1 MPQYVASID
10 RGSQSL
16 IPLSEARARIL
27 AAAKRLPAEQV
38 PITQGLGRVLAA
50 DVVARVT
57 HPPTAVSAMDGW
69 AVRTADIVSL
79 PATLT
84 RIGEAP
90 AGRPFAGTVGPGQ
103 AVRIFTGG
111 AMPAG
116 ADTVVV
122 QEDADDHGA
131 TVTCKDGGGPG
142 RWVRPAGQDFAT
154 GDVGVS
160 AGRRLTVRDLALAA
174 SMNVPWLRVRR
185 RPRVSILATGDE
197 VVMPGDTLAPGQ
209 IVSSNSLALAA
220 LVRQL
225 GGEPVDLGIAGD
237 SADSLSTLVSAAS
250 GTDLLVTIGGA
261 SVGEHDLVRSVLGAA
276 GLQLDFWKIAMRPG
290 KPLMFGQM
298 HGVPMMGLPGNPVSA
313 LVCAWLFLRPLLL
326 AMQGLP
332 SDDDL
337 RDAVLARDMGAND
350 SRADFIRAKLSTDG
364 QGRLVAEPFPKQ
376 DSGMLSRLAW
386 ADCLILRAPHAP
398 PARAGE
404 AVRVMPLDAL

>member
-1 MPQYVASID
+1 M
-10 RGSQSL
+10 

-27 AAAKRLPAEQV
+27 AAAKLLPAEQV

-69 AVRTADIVSL
+69 AVRTADIGAF
-79 PATLT
+79 PATLA

-90 AGRPFAGTVGPGQ
+90 AGRPFAGTVGQGQ

-111 AMPAG
+111 ALPDG

-131 TVTCKDGGGPG
+131 TVTLKDGGGPG
-142 RWVRPAGQDFAT
+142 RWVRPAGQDFSV
-154 GDVGVS
+154 GDVGVP
-160 AGRRLTVRDLALAA
+160 AGRRLTVRDLALTA

-197 VVMPGDTLAPGQ
+197 VVMPGDTLSPGQ
-209 IVSSNSLALAA
+209 IVSSNSLALYA

-237 SADSLSTLVSAAS
+237 SADSLSTLVAAAS

-276 GLQLDFWKIAMRPG
+276 GLELDFWKIAMRPG

-298 HGVPMMGLPGNPVSA
+298 HGVPMIGLPGNPVSA

-326 AMQGLP
+326 SMQGLP

-337 RDAVLARDMGAND
+337 REAVLARDMGAND

-364 QGRLVAEPFPKQ
+364 EGRLVAEPFPKQ

-398 PARAGE
+398 PAKAGGR
-404 AVRVMPLDAL
+404 VQVMPLDAL

>member
-1 MPQYVASID
+1 M
-10 RGSQSL
+10 

-27 AAAKRLPAEQV
+27 AAATLLPAEQV
-38 PITQGLGRVLAA
+38 PITEGLGRVLAA

-69 AVRTADIVSL
+69 AVRTADLSVF
-79 PATLT
+79 PATLS

-90 AGRPFAGTVGPGQ
+90 AGRPFDGVVGPGQ

-111 AMPAG
+111 ALPAG

-122 QEDADDHGA
+122 QEDAEDHGA
-131 TVTCKDGGGPG
+131 TVTLKDGGGPG
-142 RWVRPAGQDFAT
+142 RWVRPAGQDFAA
-154 GDVGVS
+154 GDIGVP

-225 GGEPVDLGIAGD
+225 GGEPVDLGIAAD
-237 SADSLSTLVSAAS
+237 SVDSLSALVSAAS
-250 GTDLLVTIGGA
+250 GTDLLITIGGA

-276 GLQLDFWKIAMRPG
+276 GMELDFWKIAMRPG
-290 KPLMFGQM
+290 KPLIFGRM
-298 HGVPMMGLPGNPVSA
+298 HGVPMIGLPGNPVSA

-332 SDDDL
+332 ADDEL
-337 RDAVLARDMGAND
+337 RDAVLGRDMGGND
-350 SRADFIRAKLSTDG
+350 ARADFIRARLSTDG
-364 QGRLVAEPFPKQ
+364 EGRLVAEPFPKQ

-398 PARAGE
+398 PARAGDR
-404 AVRVMPLDAL
+404 VRVMPLDAL

>member
-1 MPQYVASID
+1 M
-10 RGSQSL
+10 

-27 AAAKRLPAEQV
+27 AAAKLLPAEQV

-69 AVRTADIVSL
+69 AVRTADIASFPV
-79 PATLT
+79 TLS

-90 AGRPFAGTVGPGQ
+90 AGRPFAGMVGPGQ

-111 AMPAG
+111 ALPDG

-131 TVTCKDGGGPG
+131 TVTLRDGGGPG
-142 RWVRPAGQDFAT
+142 RWVRPAGQDFSV
-154 GDVGVS
+154 GDVGVP
-160 AGRRLTVRDLALAA
+160 AGRRLTVRDLALTA

-197 VVMPGDTLAPGQ
+197 VVMPGDTLAAGQ
-209 IVSSNSLALAA
+209 IVSSNSLALCA

-237 SADSLSTLVSAAS
+237 SADSLSTLVAAAS

-276 GLQLDFWKIAMRPG
+276 GLELDFWKIAMRPG

-298 HGVPMMGLPGNPVSA
+298 HGVPMIGLPGNPVSA

-326 AMQGLP
+326 SMQGLP

-337 RDAVLARDMGAND
+337 REAVLARDMGAND
-350 SRADFIRAKLSTDG
+350 SRADFIRAKLSSDG
-364 QGRLVAEPFPKQ
+364 EGRLVAEPFPKQ

-398 PARAGE
+398 PVKAGDR
-404 AVRVMPLDAL
+404 VQVMPLDAL

>member
-1 MPQYVASID
+1 M
-10 RGSQSL
+10 

-27 AAAKRLPAEQV
+27 AAAKLLPAEQV

-69 AVRTADIVSL
+69 AVRTADIVSF
-79 PATLT
+79 PVTLT

-90 AGRPFAGTVGPGQ
+90 AGRPFAGTVQVGQ

-111 AMPAG
+111 AMPDG

-142 RWVRPAGQDFAT
+142 RWVRPAGQDFAI
-154 GDVGVS
+154 GDVGVP
-160 AGRRLTVRDLALAA
+160 AGRRLTVRDVALAA
-174 SMNVPWLRVRR
+174 AMNVPWLRVRR

-298 HGVPMMGLPGNPVSA
+298 HGVPMMGLPGNPVSS

-350 SRADFIRAKLSTDG
+350 SRADFVRAKLSTDAE
-364 QGRLVAEPFPKQ
+364 GRLVAEPFPKQ

-398 PARAGE
+398 PVKAGE
-404 AVRVMPLDAL
+404 RVRIMPLDAL

>member
-1 MPQYVASID
+1 M
-10 RGSQSL
+10 
-16 IPLSEARARIL
+16 IPLSEARACIL
-27 AAAKRLPAEQV
+27 ANLQPLPAEQV
-38 PITQGLGRVLAA
+38 PLTQGLGRVLAA

-69 AVRTADIVSL
+69 AVRTADIATL
-79 PATLT
+79 PVTLT

-111 AMPAG
+111 ALPAG

-131 TVTCKDGGGPG
+131 TVTLKDGAGPG
-142 RWVRPAGQDFAT
+142 RWIRPAGQDFSI
-154 GDVGVS
+154 GDVGVP

-174 SMNVPWLRVRR
+174 SMNVPWLKVRR

-209 IVSSNSLALAA
+209 IVSSNSLALCA

-225 GGEPVDLGIAGD
+225 GGEAVDLGIAGD
-237 SADSLSTLVSAAS
+237 NRDSLAELAAAAS

-261 SVGEHDLVRSVLGAA
+261 SVGEHDLVRSVLGHA
-276 GLQLDFWKIAMRPG
+276 GLELDFWKIAMRPG
-290 KPLMFGQM
+290 KPLMFGRIK
-298 HGVPMMGLPGNPVSA
+298 GVPMLGLPGNPVSA

-326 AMQGLP
+326 GMQGLP
-332 SDDDL
+332 TADETREVIL
-337 RDAVLARDMGAND
+337 GGNLGGND
-350 SRADFIRAKLSTDG
+350 SRADFIRAKLSRDA
-364 QGRLVAEPFPKQ
+364 QGREVATPFPKQ

-386 ADCLILRAPHAP
+386 ADCLILRDPHAP
-398 PARAGE
+398 PVVAGE
-404 AVRVMPLDAL
+404 KVRIMPLDAL

>member
-1 MPQYVASID
+1 M
-10 RGSQSL
+10 

-27 AAAKRLPAEQV
+27 AAATLLPAEQV

-69 AVRTADIVSL
+69 AVRTADIGSFPV
-79 PATLT
+79 TLT

-90 AGRPFAGTVGPGQ
+90 AGRPFVGTVGPGH

-111 AMPAG
+111 ALPDG

-131 TVTCKDGGGPG
+131 TVTLRDGGGPG

-154 GDVGVS
+154 GDIGVS
-160 AGRRLTVRDLALAA
+160 TGRRLTVRDLALTA
-174 SMNVPWLRVRR
+174 SMNVPWLQVRR

-209 IVSSNSLALAA
+209 IVSSNSLALCA

-225 GGEPVDLGIAGD
+225 GGEPVDLGIAAD
-237 SADSLSTLVSAAS
+237 SADSLSTLVAAAS

-276 GLQLDFWKIAMRPG
+276 GLKLDFWKIAMRPG

-298 HGVPMMGLPGNPVSA
+298 QGVPMIGLPGNPVSA

-332 SDDDL
+332 ADDDL

-364 QGRLVAEPFPKQ
+364 EGRLVAEPFPKQ

-398 PARAGE
+398 PAKAGDR
-404 AVRVMPLDAL
+404 VQVMPLDSL

>member
-1 MPQYVASID
+1 
-10 RGSQSL
+10 L

-27 AAAKRLPAEQV
+27 AAAKLLPAEQV

-69 AVRTADIVSL
+69 AVRIADISAL
-79 PATLT
+79 PVTLT

-90 AGRPFAGTVGPGQ
+90 AGRPFAGKVGPGQ

-111 AMPAG
+111 ALPDG

-131 TVTCKDGGGPG
+131 TVTLRDGGGPG
-142 RWVRPAGQDFAT
+142 RWVRPAGQDFSI
-154 GDVGVS
+154 GDVGVA
-160 AGRRLTVRDLALAA
+160 AGRRLTVRDLALSA

-209 IVSSNSLALAA
+209 IVSSNSLALCA

-237 SADSLSTLVSAAS
+237 SADSLSTLVAAAS

-298 HGVPMMGLPGNPVSA
+298 HGVPMIGLPGNPVSA

-326 AMQGLP
+326 SMQGLP
-332 SDDDL
+332 TDDDL
-337 RDAVLARDMGAND
+337 RDAVLARDMGGND

-364 QGRLVAEPFPKQ
+364 EGCLVAEPFPKQ

-398 PARAGE
+398 AAKAGDK
-404 AVRVMPLDAL
+404 VQVMPLAGL

>member
-1 MPQYVASID
+1 MITWED
-10 RGSQSL
+10 
-16 IPLSEARARIL
+16 ARARIV
-27 AAAKRLPAEQV
+27 AAARPLPAEQI
-38 PITQGLGRVLAA
+38 PLPLGLGRVLAA

-69 AVRTADIVSL
+69 AVRTADIATF

-90 AGRPFAGTVGPGQ
+90 AGRPFTGTVGPGQ

-111 AMPAG
+111 ALPDG

-122 QEDADDHGA
+122 QEDADDHGR
-131 TVTCKDGGGPG
+131 TVTLKDGSGPD
-142 RWVRPAGQDFAT
+142 RWVRPAGQDFT
-154 GDVGVS
+154 VGSVGVS

-237 SADSLSTLVSAAS
+237 SADSLSTLVAAAS

-276 GLQLDFWKIAMRPG
+276 GLELDFWKIAMRPG

-298 HGVPMMGLPGNPVSA
+298 QGVPMMGLPGNPVSA

-332 SDDDL
+332 SDDGL
-337 RDAVLARDMGAND
+337 RDAILARDMGAND
-350 SRADFIRAKLSTDG
+350 GRADFIRAKLSLDG
-364 QGRLVAEPFPKQ
+364 EGRAIAEPFPKQ

-398 PARAGE
+398 AAKAGDR
-404 AVRVMPLDAL
+404 VRIMPLDAL

>member
-1 MPQYVASID
+1 M
-10 RGSQSL
+10 
-16 IPLSEARARIL
+16 IPLSEARTRIL
-27 AAAKRLPAEQV
+27 AKIAPLPAEQV

-57 HPPTAVSAMDGW
+57 HPPVAVSAMDGW
-69 AVRTADIVSL
+69 AVRTADIASFPV
-79 PATLT
+79 TLT

-90 AGRPFAGTVGPGQ
+90 AGRPFMGAVGPGQ

-111 AMPAG
+111 ALPDG

-154 GDVGVS
+154 GDVGVP
-160 AGRRLTVRDLALAA
+160 AGRKLTVRDIALAA
-174 SMNVPWLRVRR
+174 SMNVPWLKVRR

-197 VVMPGDTLAPGQ
+197 VVMPGDMLAPGQ
-209 IVSSNSLALAA
+209 IVSSNSLALSA

-225 GGEPVDLGIAGD
+225 GGEAVDLGIAGD
-237 SADSLSTLVSAAS
+237 STDSLSALIAAAS

-261 SVGEHDLVRSVLGAA
+261 SVGEHDLVRSALGAA
-276 GLQLDFWKIAMRPG
+276 GLELDFWKIAMRPG
-290 KPLMFGQM
+290 KPLMFGRM
-298 HGVPMMGLPGNPVSA
+298 GGVPVIGLPGNPVSA

-326 AMQGLP
+326 GLQGLP
-332 SDDDL
+332 TDDAV
-337 RDAVLARDMGAND
+337 RDAMLARDMGPND
-350 SRADFIRAKLSTDG
+350 GRADFIRARLAVDG
-364 QGRLVAEPFPKQ
+364 QGREVAEPFPKQ

-398 PARAGE
+398 AVKAGE
-404 AVRVMPLDAL
+404 MVRIMPLDAL

>member
-1 MPQYVASID
+1 M
-10 RGSQSL
+10 

-27 AAAKRLPAEQV
+27 AAAKLLPAEQV

-69 AVRTADIVSL
+69 AVRTADIGAFPV
-79 PATLT
+79 TLT

-90 AGRPFAGTVGPGQ
+90 AGRPFAGAVGPGQ

-111 AMPAG
+111 ALPDG

-131 TVTCKDGGGPG
+131 TVTLRDGGGPG
-142 RWVRPAGQDFAT
+142 RWVRPAGQDFSV
-154 GDVGVS
+154 GDVGVPV
-160 AGRRLTVRDLALAA
+160 GRRLTVRDLALTA

-209 IVSSNSLALAA
+209 IVSSNSLALCA

-237 SADSLSTLVSAAS
+237 SADSLSTLVAAAS

-298 HGVPMMGLPGNPVSA
+298 HGVPMIGLPGNPVSA

-332 SDDDL
+332 ADDDL

-350 SRADFIRAKLSTDG
+350 GRADFIRAKLSTDG

-386 ADCLILRAPHAP
+386 SDCLILRAPHAP
-398 PARAGE
+398 PAKAGDR
-404 AVRVMPLDAL
+404 VKVMPLDAL

>member
-1 MPQYVASID
+1 M
-10 RGSQSL
+10 

-27 AAAKRLPAEQV
+27 AAAKLLPAEQV

-69 AVRTADIVSL
+69 AVRTADICAFPV
-79 PATLT
+79 TLT

-90 AGRPFAGTVGPGQ
+90 AGRPFAGMVGPGQ

-111 AMPAG
+111 ALPDG

-131 TVTCKDGGGPG
+131 TVTLRDGGGPG
-142 RWVRPAGQDFAT
+142 RWVRPAGQDFSV
-154 GDVGVS
+154 GDVGVR
-160 AGRRLTVRDLALAA
+160 AGRRLTVRDLALTA

-197 VVMPGDTLAPGQ
+197 VVMPGDTLAAGQ
-209 IVSSNSLALAA
+209 IVSSNSLALCA

-237 SADSLSTLVSAAS
+237 SADSLSTLVAAAS

-276 GLQLDFWKIAMRPG
+276 GLELDFWKIAMRPG

-298 HGVPMMGLPGNPVSA
+298 HGVPMIGLPGNPVSA

-332 SDDDL
+332 SDDEV

-364 QGRLVAEPFPKQ
+364 EGRLVAEPFPKQ

-398 PARAGE
+398 PVKAGDR
-404 AVRVMPLDAL
+404 VQVMPLDAL

>member
-1 MPQYVASID
+1 M
-10 RGSQSL
+10 

-27 AAAKRLPAEQV
+27 AAAKLLPAEQV

-50 DVVARVT
+50 DVIARVT

-69 AVRTADIVSL
+69 AVRTADLSAFPV
-79 PATLT
+79 TLT

-90 AGRPFAGTVGPGQ
+90 AGRPFAGNVGPGQ

-111 AMPAG
+111 ALPDG

-131 TVTCKDGGGPG
+131 TVTLRDGGGPG

-154 GDVGVS
+154 GDAGVA

-209 IVSSNSLALAA
+209 IVSSNSLALCA

-237 SADSLSTLVSAAS
+237 SADSLSTLVAAAS

-276 GLQLDFWKIAMRPG
+276 GLELDFWKIAMRPG

-298 HGVPMMGLPGNPVSA
+298 HGVPMIGLPGNPVSA

-326 AMQGLP
+326 SMQGLP
-332 SDDDL
+332 AEDDL
-337 RDAVLARDMGAND
+337 RDAVLACDMGAND
-350 SRADFIRAKLSTDG
+350 SRADFIRAKLSTDR
-364 QGRLVAEPFPKQ
+364 QGRPVAEPFPKQ

-398 PARAGE
+398 PVKAGDR
-404 AVRVMPLDAL
+404 VQVMPLDGL

>member
-1 MPQYVASID
+1 M
-10 RGSQSL
+10 

-27 AAAKRLPAEQV
+27 AAAKLLPAEQV

-69 AVRTADIVSL
+69 AVRTADIGAFPV
-79 PATLT
+79 TLT

-90 AGRPFAGTVGPGQ
+90 AGRPFAGMVGPGQ

-111 AMPAG
+111 ALPDG

-131 TVTCKDGGGPG
+131 TVTLRDGGGPG
-142 RWVRPAGQDFAT
+142 RWVRPAGQDFSV
-154 GDVGVS
+154 GDIGVP
-160 AGRRLTVRDLALAA
+160 AGRRLTVRDLALTA

-209 IVSSNSLALAA
+209 IVSSNSLALCA

-237 SADSLSTLVSAAS
+237 SADSLSTLVAAAS

-276 GLQLDFWKIAMRPG
+276 GLELDFWKIAMRPG

-298 HGVPMMGLPGNPVSA
+298 HGVPMIGLPGNPVSA

-332 SDDDL
+332 SDDEV

-350 SRADFIRAKLSTDG
+350 SRADFIRARLSTDG
-364 QGRLVAEPFPKQ
+364 EGHLVAEPFPKQ

-398 PARAGE
+398 AAKAGDS
-404 AVRVMPLDAL
+404 VQVMPLAGL

>member
-1 MPQYVASID
+1 M
-10 RGSQSL
+10 

-27 AAAKRLPAEQV
+27 AAAKLLPAEQV

-69 AVRTADIVSL
+69 AVRTADIGAFPV
-79 PATLT
+79 TLT

-111 AMPAG
+111 ALPPG

-131 TVTCKDGGGPG
+131 TVTLRDGGGPG
-142 RWVRPAGQDFAT
+142 RWVRPAGQDFSV
-154 GDVGVS
+154 GDVGVP
-160 AGRRLTVRDLALAA
+160 AGRRLTVRDLALTA

-197 VVMPGDTLAPGQ
+197 VVMPGDTLVPGQ
-209 IVSSNSLALAA
+209 IVSSNSLALCA

-237 SADSLSTLVSAAS
+237 SADSLSTLVAAAS

-276 GLQLDFWKIAMRPG
+276 GLELDFWKIAMRPG

-298 HGVPMMGLPGNPVSA
+298 HGVPMIGLPGNPVSA

-332 SDDDL
+332 ADDEL
-337 RDAVLARDMGAND
+337 REAVLARDMGTND
-350 SRADFIRAKLSTDG
+350 SRADFIRAKLSKDG
-364 QGRLVAEPFPKQ
+364 EGHLVAEPFPKQ

-398 PARAGE
+398 PVKAGDR
-404 AVRVMPLDAL
+404 VQVMPLDAL

>member
-1 MPQYVASID
+1 M
-10 RGSQSL
+10 

-27 AAAKRLPAEQV
+27 AAAKLLPAEQV

-69 AVRTADIVSL
+69 AVRTTDISAFPV
-79 PATLT
+79 TLT

-90 AGRPFAGTVGPGQ
+90 AGRPFTGHVGPGQ

-111 AMPAG
+111 ALPDG

-131 TVTCKDGGGPG
+131 MVTLRDGSGPG

-154 GDVGVS
+154 GDVGVA

-209 IVSSNSLALAA
+209 IVSSNSLALCA

-225 GGEPVDLGIAGD
+225 GGAPVDLGIAGD
-237 SADSLSTLVSAAS
+237 SADSLSTLVAAAS

-261 SVGEHDLVRSVLGAA
+261 SVGEHDLVRAVLGAA
-276 GLQLDFWKIAMRPG
+276 GLELDFWKIAMRPG

-298 HGVPMMGLPGNPVSA
+298 HGVPMVGLPGNPVSA

-332 SDDDL
+332 TDDDL
-337 RDAVLARDMGAND
+337 RDAILARDMGAND
-350 SRADFIRAKLSTDG
+350 SRADFIRARLSRDG
-364 QGRLVAEPFPKQ
+364 EGRLVAEPFPKQ

-398 PARAGE
+398 PAKAGDR
-404 AVRVMPLDAL
+404 VQVMPLDGL